1 MDEQRTQKTKP
12 NNIHVMRCHY
22 PIYLVT
28 NLYHMPTN
36 SDENVLVPDQCYMV
50 PMMAIPQCSTTVDLK
65 LDDMTCEDYL
75 IINNSNRNSL
85 FRKFSFASCC
95 SLFFYLN

>member
-22 PIYLVT
+22 PTYLVM

-50 PMMAIPQCSTTVDLK
+50 PMMAIPQRSTTVDLK
-65 LDDMTCEDYL
+65 LDDMDLHQKRNNEFREETL
-75 IINNSNRNSL
+75 NII
-85 FRKFSFASCC
+85 
-95 SLFFYLN
+95 